1 MNRSDILL
9 QVKDAESKAQQIVKE
24 AEDKQRSTV
33 TSARRE
39 AATRVN
45 EADEKLRAEYDSRF
59 AKERE
64 SIASEKQAYL
74 NKGKEEAAAVK
85 AKAEAKIPNVITH
98 LMQSFER
105 TLDVAAKTND

>member
-24 AEDKQRSTV
+24 AEEKQRATV

-45 EADEKLRAEYDSRF
+45 EADEKLRAEYDAMF

-85 AKAEAKIPNVITH
+85 TKADAKIPNVITH
-98 LMQSFER
+98 LMKSFEG

>member
-1 MNRSDILL
+1 VNRSDILL
-9 QVKDAESKAQQIVKE
+9 QVKDAESKAQQTVRE
-24 AEDKQRSTV
+24 AEEKQRAII

-39 AATRVN
+39 AAARVK
-45 EADEKLRAEYDSRF
+45 EAEEKLRAEHEARF

-64 SIASEKQAYL
+64 SIASERQAYL

-85 AKAEAKIPNVITH
+85 AKADAKVPAAITH

>member
-1 MNRSDILL
+1 VNRSDILL

-24 AEDKQRSTV
+24 AEEKQRATV

-45 EADEKLRAEYDSRF
+45 EADEKLRAEYDARF

-85 AKAEAKIPNVITH
+85 TKADAKIPNVITH
-98 LMQSFER
+98 LMKSFEG

>member
-1 MNRSDILL
+1 VNRSDILL

-24 AEDKQRSTV
+24 AEDRQRSTI

-74 NKGKEEAAAVK
+74 SKGKDE
-85 AKAEAKIPNVITH
+85 AEAIKARSESKVPSVITH

>member
-9 QVKDAESKAQQIVKE
+9 QVKDAETKAQQIVKE
-24 AEDKQRSTV
+24 AEEKQRATV

-45 EADEKLRAEYDSRF
+45 EADEKLRAEYDARF

-85 AKAEAKIPNVITH
+85 TKADAKIPNVITH
-98 LMQSFER
+98 LMKSFEG

>member
-1 MNRSDILL
+1 VNRSDILL

-24 AEDKQRSTV
+24 AEEKQRTII
-33 TSARRE
+33 TSARKE

-45 EADEKLRAEYDSRF
+45 EADEKLRTESDARF

-64 SIASEKQAYL
+64 SIATEKQAYL
-74 NKGKEEAAAVK
+74 KKGNGEAANVK
-85 AKAEAKIPNVITH
+85 AMAEGRVPKVITH

>member
-24 AEDKQRSTV
+24 AEDKQRVTM

-45 EADEKLRAEYDSRF
+45 EADEKLRAEYDARF
-59 AKERE
+59 AMERE
-64 SIASEKQAYL
+64 SIASEKQVHL
-74 NKGKEEAAAVK
+74 QKGKEEAATVK
-85 AKAEAKIPNVITH
+85 TKAEVKVPTVITH
-98 LMQSFER
+98 LMKSFER

>member
-1 MNRSDILL
+1 VNRSDILL
-9 QVKDAESKAQQIVKE
+9 QVKDAETKAQQIVKE
-24 AEDKQRSTV
+24 AEEKQRATV

-45 EADEKLRAEYDSRF
+45 EADEKLRAEYDARF

-85 AKAEAKIPNVITH
+85 TKADAKIPNVITH
-98 LMQSFER
+98 LMKSFEG

>member
-24 AEDKQRSTV
+24 AEDKQRAII

-45 EADEKLRAEYDSRF
+45 EADEKLRAEFDARF

-64 SIASEKQAYL
+64 TIAAEKQTYL
-74 NKGKEEAAAVK
+74 TKGKKEADDIKV
-85 AKAEAKIPNVITH
+85 KAEANVPKVITH
-98 LMQSFER
+98 LMKSFER

>member
-24 AEDKQRSTV
+24 AEDKQRVTM

-45 EADEKLRAEYDSRF
+45 EADEKLRAEYDARF

-74 NKGKEEAAAVK
+74 QKGKEEAAAVK
-85 AKAEAKIPNVITH
+85 TKAEVKVPSVITH

>member
-1 MNRSDILL
+1 VNRSDILL

-24 AEDKQRSTV
+24 AEEKQRATIS
-33 TSARRE
+33 SARKE

-45 EADEKLRAEYDSRF
+45 EADEKLRTEFDARF

-64 SIASEKQAYL
+64 SIAAEKQTFL
-74 NKGKEEAAAVK
+74 KKGTEDATSVK
-85 AKAEAKIPNVITH
+85 TKADDRVPKVITH

>member
-24 AEDKQRSTV
+24 AEDGQRSII

-39 AATRVN
+39 SSTRVN
-45 EADEKLRAEYDSRF
+45 EADEKLRAEYESRF

-64 SIASEKQAYL
+64 SIASEKQTYL
-74 NKGKEEAAAVK
+74 NKGKEEAADIK
-85 AKAEAKIPNVITH
+85 AKADTKVPTVITH
-98 LMQSFER
+98 LMKSFER
-105 TLDVAAKTND
+105 TLDVAAKTDD

>member
-9 QVKDAESKAQQIVKE
+9 QVKDAEAKAQQIVKE
-24 AEDKQRSTV
+24 AEEKQRNIIST
-33 TSARRE
+33 ARKE
-39 AATRVN
+39 AAARVN
-45 EADEKLRAEYDSRF
+45 EADEKLRTEFDARF

-64 SIASEKQAYL
+64 SIAAERQTYL
-74 NKGKEEAAAVK
+74 NKGKEEAAAIK
-85 AKAEAKIPNVITH
+85 AKADTKIPGVITH

>member
-24 AEDKQRSTV
+24 AEEKQRATV

-45 EADEKLRAEYDSRF
+45 EADEKLRAEYDARF

-85 AKAEAKIPNVITH
+85 TKADAKIPNVITH
-98 LMQSFER
+98 LMKSFEG

>member
-1 MNRSDILL
+1 VNRSDILL
-9 QVKDAESKAQQIVKE
+9 QVKDAESRAQQIVKE
-24 AEDKQRSTV
+24 AEEKQRSII

-39 AATRVN
+39 AAARVN
-45 EADEKLRAEYDSRF
+45 EADEKLRAEYDAKF

-64 SIASEKQAYL
+64 GIASEKQTFL
-74 NKGKEEAAAVK
+74 NKGKEEAASVK
-85 AKAEAKIPNVITH
+85 AKADAKVPNVITH

>member
-24 AEDKQRSTV
+24 AEEKQRSTV
-33 TSARRE
+33 TAARRE

-74 NKGKEEAAAVK
+74 NKGKEEAAAIK
-85 AKAEAKIPNVITH
+85 AKAEVKVPNVITH
-98 LMQSFER
+98 LMKSFER

>member
-1 MNRSDILL
+1 VNRSDILL

-24 AEDKQRSTV
+24 AEEKQRATI

-45 EADEKLRAEYDSRF
+45 EADEKLRADYDARF

-64 SIASEKQAYL
+64 SIASEKQTYL
-74 NKGKEEAAAVK
+74 SKGNEEAATIK
-85 AKAEAKIPNVITH
+85 AAAKTKVPNVITH

>member
-24 AEDKQRSTV
+24 AEEKQRAIV
-33 TSARRE
+33 TSARKE

-45 EADEKLRAEYDSRF
+45 EADEKFRTEFDARF

-64 SIASEKQAYL
+64 SITAEKQTYL
-74 NKGKEEAAAVK
+74 KKGNEEATSVK
-85 AKAEAKIPNVITH
+85 AKADERVPKVITH

-105 TLDVAAKTND
+105 TLDVAAKRND

>member
-1 MNRSDILL
+1 VNRSDILL
-9 QVKDAESKAQQIVKE
+9 QVKDAEAKAQQIVKE
-24 AEDKQRSTV
+24 AEEKQRATISA
-33 TSARRE
+33 ARRD

-45 EADEKLRAEYDSRF
+45 EADEKLRAEHDAKL

-64 SIASEKQAYL
+64 SIAAEKQTHL
-74 NKGKEEAAAVK
+74 NKGREEATRVK
-85 AKAEAKIPNVITH
+85 ASAETKVPNVLTH

>member
-24 AEDKQRSTV
+24 AEEKQRATI

-45 EADEKLRAEYDSRF
+45 EADEKLRAEYEARF

-64 SIASEKQAYL
+64 SIASEKQTYL
-74 NKGKEEAAAVK
+74 NKGKEEAVAIKSK
-85 AKAEAKIPNVITH
+85 ADAKIPNVITH

>member
-1 MNRSDILL
+1 VNRSDILL

-24 AEDKQRSTV
+24 AEDKQRATI

-45 EADEKLRAEYDSRF
+45 EAEVKLRAEYDARF

-74 NKGKEEAAAVK
+74 QKGKEEAAAVK
-85 AKAEAKIPNVITH
+85 TKAEVKVPTVITH
-98 LMQSFER
+98 LMKSFER

>member
-1 MNRSDILL
+1 VNRSDILL

-24 AEDKQRSTV
+24 AEDRQRAIIS
-33 TSARRE
+33 SARKE

-45 EADEKLRAEYDSRF
+45 EADEKLRTESDARF

-64 SIASEKQAYL
+64 SIAAEKQTYL
-74 NKGKEEAAAVK
+74 NKGKEEAASVK
-85 AKAEAKIPNVITH
+85 AMAEERVPKAITH

>member
-9 QVKDAESKAQQIVKE
+9 QVKDAETKAQQIVKE
-24 AEDKQRSTV
+24 AEEKQRATV

-45 EADEKLRAEYDSRF
+45 EADEKLRAEYDARF

-85 AKAEAKIPNVITH
+85 TKADAKIPNIITH
-98 LMQSFER
+98 LMKSFEG

>member
-24 AEDKQRSTV
+24 AEEKQRATV
-33 TSARRE
+33 TAARRE

-64 SIASEKQAYL
+64 SIASEKQTYL
-74 NKGKEEAAAVK
+74 NKGKKRPRRSRPRPKPRSPA
-85 AKAEAKIPNVITH
+85 
-98 LMQSFER
+98 
-105 TLDVAAKTND
+105 